1 MTEQFATSRGQWASL
16 EPRASNA
23 LNSSAMRARSS
34 LNFSTV
40 WVLPLG
46 CGSFLSPR
54 VFFFFA
60 GLLEMHSSICM
71 SVHRTRG
78 KTHSS

>member
-1 MTEQFATSRGQWASL
+1 MTAQFATPRGQWASL

-34 LNFSTV
+34 LNSSTV
-40 WVLPLG
+40 CVFPLG
-46 CGSFLSPR
+46 IESFLNPQILR
-54 VFFFFA
+54 FFA
-60 GLLEMHSSICM
+60 GLLETHSSIRM